1 MEEAKSELQVHPSH
15 VVVPLAFFEKVM
27 QVYYSVRN
35 TEVVPPKVPLE
46 SPASQRVDESLNLSS
61 MTVVRQRVPEG
72 HVPKGVAAKDEDA

>member
-27 QVYYSVRN
+27 QVYYSVK
-35 TEVVPPKVPLE
+35 TTDVVPPKPPLE
-46 SPASQRVDESLNLSS
+46 SPASQRVEDSLNLKS

-72 HVPKGVAAKDEDA
+72 YVPKGVAAKDEDA